1 MRAGLVWFGS
11 VSLIVGVL
19 LIAANVVMNFMGL
32 SASYNIGDPFKDQFL
47 LISFWHIGMALTI
60 IGVGAV
66 YVGKRN

>member
-32 SASYNIGDPFKDQFL
+32 SASYNIGDPSKDQFL